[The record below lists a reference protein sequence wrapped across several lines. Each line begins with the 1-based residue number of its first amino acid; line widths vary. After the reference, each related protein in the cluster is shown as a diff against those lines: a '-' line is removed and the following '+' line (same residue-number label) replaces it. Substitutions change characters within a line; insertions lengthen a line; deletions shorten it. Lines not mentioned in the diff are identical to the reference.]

1 APVMFGGASSCPPL
15 TSGGG
20 ISFGV
25 ASRLRGFSRLICE
38 SGDIGGCT
46 GASGRSGIFVRGT
59 TGGGGLEVGGWPSA
73 SNSLRIRSSPASVG
87 ARCGGGGVRGIGVDV
102 RFV

>member
-1 APVMFGGASSCPPL
+1 MFGRAISSPPL
-15 TSGGG
+15 TGFGGG

-25 ASRLRGFSRLICE
+25 ASRFRGFSRLSWE
-38 SGDIGGCT
+38 NGDVGGCT
-46 GASGRSGIFVRGT
+46 GASGRSGMFVRGT

-73 SNSLRIRSSPASVG
+73 SNSLRIRSSSDSVG
-87 ARCGGGGVRGIGVDV
+87 ARCNGAGVRGVDV

>member
-1 APVMFGGASSCPPL
+1 MFGGARSSPPL
-15 TSGGG
+15 TGFGVG

-25 ASRLRGFSRLICE
+25 ASRLRGFSRLSWE
-38 SGDIGGCT
+38 NGDVGGCT
-46 GASGRSGIFVRGT
+46 GASGRGGISVRGT

-73 SNSLRIRSSPASVG
+73 SNSLRIRSSSDSVG
-87 ARCGGGGVRGIGVDV
+87 AGCNGAGVRGVDV

>member
-1 APVMFGGASSCPPL
+1 MFGGAISSPPL
-15 TSGGG
+15 TRRGGG

-25 ASRLRGFSRLICE
+25 ASRLRGFSRLSCE

-46 GASGRSGIFVRGT
+46 GASARGGIFVRGT

-73 SNSLRIRSSPASVG
+73 SNSLRIRSPFDSVG
-87 ARCGGGGVRGIGVDV
+87 ACRIGVGVRGVDV